1 MQQKPTTD
9 EMLPYPEVDLSQ
21 PIQIKDSNVTRVFF
35 ALWPEVSVRRLLYAL
50 AEDYQPK
57 CGTRIMHIDTLHMTL
72 QFIGNI
78 ERARLPQ
85 LIKAADR
92 VQTPPF
98 GLILEK
104 LSFWEHNRIA
114 YATLNTKV
122 PALDRLVTALRQEL
136 TAEGIS
142 FDNSEFN
149 PHVTLLRRVE
159 HIMEPQDITPIRWW
173 VDAFVLV
180 ESIPTSGG
188 THYRILQK
196 WPLSPT
202 ST

>member
-1 MQQKPTTD
+1 M
-9 EMLPYPEVDLSQ
+9 SQ

-50 AEDYQPK
+50 AEEYQPR
-57 CGTRIMHIDTLHMTL
+57 CSARIMQIDTLHMTL

-78 ERARLPQ
+78 EHARLPQ

-98 GLILEK
+98 GLVLEK

-136 TAEGIS
+136 TTEDVL

-159 HIMEPQDITPIRWW
+159 HIIEPQDIAPIRLW

-180 ESIPTSGG
+180 ESVTTSQG
-188 THYRILQK
+188 THYRILKK

>member
-1 MQQKPTTD
+1 M
-9 EMLPYPEVDLSQ
+9 SQ
-21 PIQIKDSNVTRVFF
+21 PIQIKDSNVIRVFF
-35 ALWPEVSVRRLLYAL
+35 ALWPEASVRRLLYAL
-50 AEDYQPK
+50 AGECQQK
-57 CGTRIMHIDTLHMTL
+57 CGARIMHIDTLHMTL

-92 VQTPPF
+92 VQMPPF
-98 GLILEK
+98 GLVLEK

-149 PHVTLLRRVE
+149 PHITLLRRVE
-159 HIMEPQDITPIRWW
+159 HIMEPRNITPIRWW
-173 VDAFVLV
+173 ADAFVLV
-180 ESIPTSGG
+180 ESISTSGG

-196 WPLSPT
+196 WPLSRI
-202 ST
+202 SARR